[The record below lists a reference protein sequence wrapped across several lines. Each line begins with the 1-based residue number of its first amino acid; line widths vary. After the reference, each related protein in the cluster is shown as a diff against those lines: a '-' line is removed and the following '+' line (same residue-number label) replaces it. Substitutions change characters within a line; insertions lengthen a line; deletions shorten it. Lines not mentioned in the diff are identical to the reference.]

1 MKIYRRLLF
10 TSILLAVAPMSEV
23 QAVSQACANLSAASF
38 SSLVVPSGQTSFASG
53 PFTSGDYLTI
63 SVTGVL
69 DSCVERTLELLVDGG
84 GNILTGPYIVPV
96 QLNFPISGSISGI
109 GVKSVGGNAI
119 QIVSAAC
126 GAATPVKL
134 IGFDVR

>member
-23 QAVSQACANLSAASF
+23 QALSQACANLSAASF

-63 SVTGVL
+63 SVSGVL
-69 DSCVERTLELLVDGG
+69 GSSMWSLVDGG
-84 GNILTGPYIVPV
+84 GNTLTGPHTVPV

-109 GVKSVGGNAI
+109 GVKSVGGNAV